1 MTKIKLT
8 FSITI
13 LLFLYSC
20 SNKEKVIDENT
31 YSIGVFYANNRFNA
45 KDSANHFQ
53 HNCHFL
59 LMLRVEQIEVYNRA
73 SENSDKK
80 EFSVKFKLNKV
91 EVEKF
96 KNLVITESKRK
107 KKKRNENHR
116 FTYCGNS
123 YVTSVENK
131 DKSVFSISSFGL
143 KERDEDFIFSFV
155 RKERDED
162 FIFKLIEKSK
172 KKKKIKISNK
182 LMKEK
187 YFMLGLI
194 HQEHFINIS
203 EETILL
209 NFPKENEN

>member
-8 FSITI
+8 FLISI

-20 SNKEKVIDENT
+20 SNKEKEIDENT
-31 YSIGVFYANNRFNA
+31 YSIGVFYANNRLNA

-59 LMLRVEQIEVYNRA
+59 LMLQDEQIEVYNRA
-73 SENSDKK
+73 SENSDIK

-96 KNLVITESKRK
+96 KNIVIAESKRK
-107 KKKRNENHR
+107 KKKRNENHS

-123 YVTSVENK
+123 YVTSV
-131 DKSVFSISSFGL
+131 DKRDTSIFYLSSFGL
-143 KERDEDFIFSFV
+143 NDV
-155 RKERDED
+155 DED
-162 FIFKLIEKSK
+162 FIFKLIVKSK
-172 KKKKIKISNK
+172 KKRKIKISNK
-182 LMKEK
+182 LIKEK

-194 HQEHFINIS
+194 HQEDFINIS
-203 EETILL
+203 EETVFLD
-209 NFPKENEN
+209 FPMEKEN